1 MSRQKVSTE
10 CRKTV
15 SSHCHKKV
23 LQEWSRS
30 VSTMIRKGGQK
41 FQMVSMQCRKDVPT
55 TILKDVPTIRI
66 YRMVVLLSALS
77 KKVYAPIRQVIFVKK
92 KLRQVFVQRLC
103 GMIPTM
109 NGMRRFLTVH
119 MHQSGMPSTPNL
131 AALQQISFS
140 LIP

>member
-1 MSRQKVSTE
+1 
-10 CRKTV
+10 
-15 SSHCHKKV
+15 
-23 LQEWSRS
+23 
-30 VSTMIRKGGQK
+30 MIL
-41 FQMVSMQCRKDVPT
+41 KDVPT

>member
-23 LQEWSRS
+23 LQERFRS
-30 VSTMIRKGGQK
+30 VSTKIRQGGQK

-55 TILKDVPTIRI
+55 MIRKDAPTIRI

-109 NGMRRFLTVH
+109 NGMRRF
-119 MHQSGMPSTPNL
+119 
-131 AALQQISFS
+131 
-140 LIP
+140 

>member
-23 LQEWSRS
+23 STECRKTVSSHCHKTVLQERFRMVSTECRKTVSNYCHKTVLQEWSRS
-30 VSTMIRKGGQK
+30 VSTMIRK
-41 FQMVSMQCRKDVPT
+41 DA
-55 TILKDVPTIRI
+55 PTIRI

-109 NGMRRFLTVH
+109 NGMRRF
-119 MHQSGMPSTPNL
+119 
-131 AALQQISFS
+131 
-140 LIP
+140 